1 MAELTFAEA
10 RERVKVQ
17 ERELRQLR
25 RERDQ
30 LATVLDSVAP
40 LHLKQLLA
48 RFKHERTG

>member
-1 MAELTFAEA
+1 MAELTYAEA
-10 RERVKVQ
+10 RELVKVQ
-17 ERELRQLR
+17 EREIKQLK

-30 LATVLDSVAP
+30 LTAALENLAP